1 MLKPDPN
8 QQPTS
13 GASSPAATLSAAQLQ
28 RHAQWQRAFVVALGC
43 LWLLAFATGCGRN
56 TKNCSAYDG
65 TVLPEVTTAGCTPAT
80 VD

>member
-1 MLKPDPN
+1 MLIPN
-8 QQPTS
+8 PNPQPNT
-13 GASSPAATLSAAQLQ
+13 GNNSPAASLSTAQLQ
-28 RHAQWQRAFVVALGC
+28 RHAQWQRAFVVAMGC

-65 TVLPEVTTAGCTPAT
+65 TVLPEVTAVECTPAA

>member
-1 MLKPDPN
+1 MLNPDPN

-65 TVLPEVTTAGCTPAT
+65 TVLPEVTSAECMPAA

>member
-1 MLKPDPN
+1 MLKPDPI

-65 TVLPEVTTAGCTPAT
+65 TVLPEVTSTECMPAV